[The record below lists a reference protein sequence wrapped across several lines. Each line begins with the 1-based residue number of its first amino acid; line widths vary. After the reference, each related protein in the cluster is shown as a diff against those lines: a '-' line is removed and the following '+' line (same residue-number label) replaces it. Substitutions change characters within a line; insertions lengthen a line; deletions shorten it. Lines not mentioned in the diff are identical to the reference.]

1 MGPTPGSWSQN
12 LLGWGLGTCLLNRYC
27 KHRNC
32 SQRTTARSPV
42 NPDSLALSSPHPS
55 CLLSHHEHSPFRG
68 PRCPNSLGTA
78 MSICDSYLLSQL
90 QEEQKI
96 KPHMT
101 APPSWST
108 FRACARHL
116 QEAPP
121 VLGLLASCPPTLP
134 PLPRGPGPRLLEQ
147 RQPLLPPGLCTC
159 PCCHPGAPPVTLLLR
174 FLLSESS
181 SAVLG
186 FLHAL

>member
-1 MGPTPGSWSQN
+1 MGPTPGSWSQH

-32 SQRTTARSPV
+32 SWRTTAQSPV
-42 NPDSLALSSPHPS
+42 DPDSLVLSSPHPS
-55 CLLSHHEHSPFRG
+55 CLLSRHEHGPFRG
-68 PRCPNSLGTA
+68 PRCPTSPGTS
-78 MSICDSYLLSQL
+78 MSICDSYLVSQL

-101 APPSWST
+101 APPSRSM
-108 FRACARHL
+108 FRGVPVICRKHL
-116 QEAPP
+116 QFWD
-121 VLGLLASCPPTLP
+121 CLP
-134 PLPRGPGPRLLEQ
+134 PAPLPCRPSPGALAPSFWNSVSLSSLLGFA
-147 RQPLLPPGLCTC
+147 RALAVTR
-159 PCCHPGAPPVTLLLR
+159 GAPPFTLLLR
-174 FLLSESS
+174 FLPSESS